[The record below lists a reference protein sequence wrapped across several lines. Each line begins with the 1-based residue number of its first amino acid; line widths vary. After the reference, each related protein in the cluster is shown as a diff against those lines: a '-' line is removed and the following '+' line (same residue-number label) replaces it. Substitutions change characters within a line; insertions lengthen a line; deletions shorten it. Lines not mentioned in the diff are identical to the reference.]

1 MGTEMSKAVFVRA
14 HGGPEV
20 LSVEDRSLPEP
31 GPGEIRVR
39 NRAIGLN
46 FIDTYQRSGLY
57 PVTVPF
63 VAGNEGAG
71 DVTKVGKGVTYLK
84 VGDRVAYSGPLGA
97 YAEERNMPAGRAGRI
112 PDGVDYESAAAVTL
126 KGITAY
132 YLLFET
138 WPVKA
143 GETLLVHAAAGGTG
157 SLLVPW
163 AKALGA
169 HVIGTAGS
177 AEKVALA
184 KKLGA
189 DEVINYREEDF
200 AARVREITGGKGV
213 DVVYDGVG
221 KDTFERSLDCL
232 RPRGLMVSFG
242 NASGPV
248 SIPSL
253 VILANKGSLYLTR
266 PSTKTYM
273 ATTEQFRTAV
283 AAVFEAVLDGTLKVA
298 VNQRF
303 PLADVEQAHVA
314 LEGRQTTGSTVLVP

>member
-1 MGTEMSKAVFVRA
+1 MSKAVFVRE

-20 LSVEDRSLPEP
+20 LSLEDRQLPPPEP
-31 GPGEIRVR
+31 GQIQVR
-39 NRAIGLN
+39 NNAIGLN

-57 PVTVPF
+57 KLPLPF

-71 DVTKVGKGVTYLK
+71 EVVALGEGVTDFS
-84 VGDRVAYSGPLGA
+84 VGDRVTYSGPTGA
-97 YAEERNMPAGRAGRI
+97 YAELRNMPAARAASI
-112 PDGVDYESAAAVTL
+112 PEGISYETAAALTL

-138 WPVKA
+138 WQVKP
-143 GETLLVHAAAGGTG
+143 GDTLLIHAAAGGTG

-177 AEKVALA
+177 QA
-184 KKLGA
+184 KIDKAKALGA
-189 DEVINYREEDF
+189 DEMINYQQEDF
-200 AARVREITGGKGV
+200 AKRVRELTDDKGV

-221 KDTFERSLDCL
+221 KSTFNGSLDSL
-232 RPRGLMVSFG
+232 RPRGLLVSFG

-253 VILANKGSLYLTR
+253 VVLSEKGSLYLTR
-266 PSTKTYM
+266 PSTTTYM
-273 ATTEQFRTAV
+273 ATTQQLRTAV
-283 AAVFEAVLDGTLKVA
+283 AAVFAAVKDGTLQPSIE
-298 VNQRF
+298 QRF
-303 PLADVEQAHVA
+303 PLAQVAEAHAA
-314 LEGRQTTGSTVLVP
+314 LEGRRTSGSTILLP